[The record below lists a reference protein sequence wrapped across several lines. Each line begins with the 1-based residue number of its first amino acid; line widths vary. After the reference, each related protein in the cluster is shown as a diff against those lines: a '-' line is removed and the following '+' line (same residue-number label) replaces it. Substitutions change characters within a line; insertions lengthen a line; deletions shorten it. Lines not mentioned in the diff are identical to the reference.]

1 VAAMTQKENVDT
13 PAAPR
18 VIYRTGTGKLIDH
31 KPGEKPGA
39 QAEKP
44 AAAEKKTIA
53 KAAEKAAPPEP
64 PVPPGEPSVSVE
76 LATNLPMPPSQ
87 RGPTKKETES
97 GTAVVAKG
105 LAPQLGSAPAFTA
118 AMQIDERK
126 MAVLND
132 YTQTALGYFRY
143 RGKADG
149 VRFFAFFTDWELAS
163 SQALNA
169 LARRHILEAL
179 RAATGSSVTSVAEK
193 PNILARNVWRR
204 SWKGDAVREGKEVV
218 E

>member
-1 VAAMTQKENVDT
+1 MTQKENVDS
-13 PAAPR
+13 PAERR
-18 VIYRTGTGKLIDH
+18 VIYRTGTGRLVDH
-31 KPGEKPGA
+31 KAGENIKPP
-39 QAEKP
+39 AEKP
-44 AAAEKKTIA
+44 AAAAKTNIV
-53 KAAEKAAPPEP
+53 KTENEAAAPEP
-64 PVPPGEPSVSVE
+64 PVQPAEPSVSVE
-76 LATNLPMPPSQ
+76 LAGNLPMPPGQ
-87 RGPTKKETES
+87 RGPADKQTES

-105 LAPQLGSAPAFTA
+105 LAPQLGSAPSYTA

-149 VRFFAFFTDWELAS
+149 VRFFAFITDWELAS

-179 RAATGSSVTSVAEK
+179 RAATGSTVTSVAEK